1 MIKFSNSIWNT
12 ICELH
17 LFLWLKWFYWYYSSK
32 LFSNL
37 VQWYMIKRL
46 RKFDTVPLIHQLVCS
61 CAAPH
66 WMIVKQHSPWE
77 SRVILLERLGFPVSI
92 MSVLLGAR
100 FVQQHKLLLPL
111 KDVSS
116 GFFAPLDF
124 LFERHLAYQAENED
138 NTPLSDKTVTTKK
151 LF

>member
-1 MIKFSNSIWNT
+1 
-12 ICELH
+12 
-17 LFLWLKWFYWYYSSK
+17 
-32 LFSNL
+32 
-37 VQWYMIKRL
+37 
-46 RKFDTVPLIHQLVCS
+46 
-61 CAAPH
+61 
-66 WMIVKQHSPWE
+66 
-77 SRVILLERLGFPVSI
+77 

-116 GFFAPLDF
+116 GFFVPLDF